1 MSADIGISRYRRI
14 KEWAHINVTLPD
26 DARILRCDGS
36 LSYIISIVEANGNR
50 YLFCERI

>member
-1 MSADIGISRYRRI
+1 MAGRCLLWNPVRHDL
-14 KEWAHINVTLPD
+14 LPN
-26 DARILRCDGS
+26 GH

>member
-1 MSADIGISRYRRI
+1 MRRLTA
-14 KEWAHINVTLPD
+14 EDYAVDANVTLPD

-36 LSYIISIVEANGNR
+36 LSYVISIVEANGNR